1 LFRAEGP
8 LRHEHEDAM
17 QDIDINAITHRIA
30 DLRGRVDALR
40 GYL

>member
-1 LFRAEGP
+1 
-8 LRHEHEDAM
+8 M
-17 QDIDINAITHRIA
+17 QDIDINTISNRIA